1 MGSVSG
7 VAFGEC
13 EWCGIWGVRVVW
25 YLGSVS
31 GVAFGECESAQACG
45 AESVVVHAT
54 HFQPLTHLLLP
65 DACPTT
71 LTLLA
76 SADAPL
82 PFPLLHRPLPPPAS
96 PTHSSGVSC
105 CSLSTTPLSVNISW
119 WRPTLCLPRSPP
131 LLPATCLLLQGWFMN
146 GMHVGTPLSGKQ
158 NKGAALSW
166 QALPLCPLTLLPGI
180 VQCVLA
186 TPHGLFKTT

>member
-1 MGSVSG
+1 MVWYLGSASG
-7 VAFGEC
+7 VVFGEC
-13 EWCGIWGVRVVW
+13 EWCGIWGVRVSASMW
-25 YLGSVS
+25 GRVS
-31 GVAFGECESAQACG
+31 CG
-45 AESVVVHAT
+45 PRH
-54 HFQPLTHLLLP
+54 PLPAP
-65 DACPTT
+65 DASPIARC
-71 LTLLA
+71 
-76 SADAPL
+76 L
-82 PFPLLHRPLPPPAS
+82 PNH
-96 PTHSSGVSC
+96 THSSGVSC